1 MSYNQL
7 TLKQRFRIEFLLEKG
22 TLQKDIADILG
33 LDPGTISREISRNSF
48 QRKYDARKA
57 ESLSSKRRR
66 YGKSK
71 TKKLF
76 SNAPL
81 RNYVEEKL
89 KLFWSPEQ
97 IAGRLRKDLEVVLC
111 HETIYQFI
119 YEEMPEWKK
128 YLRQKKGKYRR
139 RHGTKERE
147 KAREEDKK
155 KRIGMRPGIVDN
167 RERIGDWE
175 GDTIVGGERTTG
187 IITHAERRSGY
198 LLGDLFKRKNSE
210 LIREKI
216 VKRFEKITEDKKYT
230 ITYDN
235 GTEFSEHELIERET
249 EMDVYF
255 ANPYHSWERGT
266 NENTNGLLRQFFPKK
281 SLFATLTQKAVDN
294 AVALI
299 NHRPRKR
306 LDYLTPYE
314 VFVEGKLIAVRGR
327 M

>member
-1 MSYNQL
+1 MSYQQL
-7 TLKQRFRIEFLLEKG
+7 TLKQRFQLETLLKAIQV
-22 TLQKDIADILG
+22 QKDIALWIG
-33 LDPGTISREISRNSF
+33 VDPGTISRELSRNSDGE
-48 QRKYDARKA
+48 YDARKA
-57 ESLSSKRRR
+57 DAKNRQRRISA
-66 YGKSK
+66 KAK

-76 SNAPL
+76 TDEFVHA
-81 RNYVEEKL
+81 YVEEKL
-89 KLFWSPEQ
+89 RLYWSPEQ
-97 IAGRLRKDLEVVLC
+97 IAGRLKKDFEITIC

-128 YLRQKKGKYRR
+128 YLRQKKGNYRR
-139 RHGTKERE
+139 RHGTRERE
-147 KAREEDKK
+147 KAREEAKK
-155 KRIGMRPGIVDN
+155 QRIDMRPAIVED
-167 RERIGDWE
+167 RSRIGDWE
-175 GDTIVGGERTTG
+175 GDTIVGAERTTG

-198 LLGDLFKRKNSE
+198 LLGDLFKRKNSV

-216 VKRFEKITEDKKYT
+216 VKKFEKIDVNKKHT

-235 GTEFSEHELIERET
+235 GTEFSEHELIGRET
-249 EMDVYF
+249 KMEIYF

-294 AVALI
+294 AVTLI

-314 VFVEGKLIAVRGR
+314 VFVEGKLIAVQARI
-327 M
+327 

>member
-1 MSYNQL
+1 MSYQQL
-7 TLKQRFRIEFLLEKG
+7 TLKQRFQLEILLR
-22 TLQKDIADILG
+22 TMQVQKDIAHFLDV
-33 LDPGTISREISRNSF
+33 DPGTISRELSRNSDS
-48 QRKYDARKA
+48 KYDAHKA
-57 ESLSSKRRR
+57 EVKSHRRR
-66 YGKSK
+66 KQAKQK
-71 TKKLF
+71 TKKLLNDEF
-76 SNAPL
+76 IHA
-81 RNYVEEKL
+81 YTEEKL
-89 KLFWSPEQ
+89 KLYWSPEQ
-97 IAGRLRKDLEVVLC
+97 ISGRLRKDLGMIIC

-119 YEEMPEWKK
+119 YEERPGWKK

-139 RHGTKERE
+139 RHGTRVRER
-147 KAREEDKK
+147 AREEAKK
-155 KRIGMRPGIVDN
+155 KRIELRPSIVDN

-175 GDTIVGGERTTG
+175 GDTIIGGERNMG

-198 LLGDLFKRKNSE
+198 LLGDLFKKKNSE
-210 LIREKI
+210 LIKEKI
-216 VKRFEKITEDKKYT
+216 INRFEKISGGKKYT

-235 GTEFSEHELIERET
+235 GIEFSEHELIEKGTQME
-249 EMDVYF
+249 VYF

-314 VFVEGKLIAVRGR
+314 VFQEGKLIAVQARI
-327 M
+327 